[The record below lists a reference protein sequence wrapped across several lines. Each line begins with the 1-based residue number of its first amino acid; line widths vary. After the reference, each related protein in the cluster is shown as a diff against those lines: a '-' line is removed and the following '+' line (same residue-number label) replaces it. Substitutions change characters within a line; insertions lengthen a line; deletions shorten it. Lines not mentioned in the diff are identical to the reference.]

1 MKECSTRAQNTLIYL
16 LAVVCAIGNPVVL
29 PSLPFIMREFELSAL
44 ETGLIISVYA
54 LPGIGVIPLYGV
66 LSDRIGRRPL
76 LLAGLALCGAG
87 SLLCYAAPGFS
98 WLLAG
103 RALQGLSLT
112 PLEAMCNTLIS
123 DLYEGEARMRFV
135 TKATAMQ
142 YFSIAVTPLMVS
154 WLLTLGSWRLSL
166 LAAAALCFGAL
177 LFCLPMR
184 LPYRPSRSVSLAL
197 YAAHIKS
204 ILASPRVLSLF
215 SVRLGAALIL
225 FGAIYPHISLLAEE
239 KLHLPPQQGSLLF
252 AVYAAGMFFGALFSP
267 MCMRALPPKVIGFA
281 GGAQVAVSMLLLF
294 FCSTAWE
301 ALPGLLLVGTGAG
314 MLNACCAGHVSLT
327 STADTRGSIMSAYST
342 TFRIGQFCA
351 PLLFGLFYQ
360 FWSFSGV
367 FGAGT
372 LLACVVTLAAT
383 LSFAY
388 AHRLEHAHTD
398 I

>member
-16 LAVVCAIGNPVVL
+16 LAFVCAIGNPVVL

-239 KLHLPPQQGSLLF
+239 KRKFNLENLIKRLAETVF
-252 AVYAAGMFFGALFSP
+252 RYY
-267 MCMRALPPKVIGFA
+267 I
-281 GGAQVAVSMLLLF
+281 
-294 FCSTAWE
+294 TY
-301 ALPGLLLVGTGAG
+301 
-314 MLNACCAGHVSLT
+314 LNS
-327 STADTRGSIMSAYST
+327 ADA
-342 TFRIGQFCA
+342 
-351 PLLFGLFYQ
+351 
-360 FWSFSGV
+360 
-367 FGAGT
+367 
-372 LLACVVTLAAT
+372 LLAEWRGANRLIGRRISVTDSCGGTHDGIFRAISADGSMIFEENGQVKYFTCGDVKINRESVDWNHLT
-383 LSFAY
+383 
-388 AHRLEHAHTD
+388 
-398 I
+398 